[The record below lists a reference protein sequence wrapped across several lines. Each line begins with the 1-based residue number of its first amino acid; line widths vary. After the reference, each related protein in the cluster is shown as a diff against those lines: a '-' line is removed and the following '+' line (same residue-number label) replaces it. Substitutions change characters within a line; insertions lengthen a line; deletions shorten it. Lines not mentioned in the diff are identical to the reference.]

1 MSKTNQKHQ
10 KRMEYISSF
19 IRNYRLN
26 NGMTQNDLSEFT
38 NSFHINTLKNLETG
52 KRKNIS
58 LLKLFQILDAL
69 DLSPQDLFM
78 DVD

>member
-1 MSKTNQKHQ
+1 MNQINQQHQ
-10 KRMEYISSF
+10 KRMDYIASF

-26 NGMTQNDLSEFT
+26 NGMTQNDLSDCT
-38 NSFHINTLKNLETG
+38 DSFHLNTLKNLESG

-69 DLSPQDLFM
+69 ELSPQDLFM
-78 DVD
+78 DVE